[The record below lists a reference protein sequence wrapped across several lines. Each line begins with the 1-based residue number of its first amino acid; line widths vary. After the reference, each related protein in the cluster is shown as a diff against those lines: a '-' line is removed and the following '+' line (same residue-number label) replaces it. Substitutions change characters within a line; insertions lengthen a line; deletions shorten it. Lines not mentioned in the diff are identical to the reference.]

1 VGGTIVV
8 LMGVTERAVIA
19 ERLIAGGLSP
29 DTPVAAV
36 RWGTRP
42 DQTTVRTTLGALG
55 VTEVRSPATIVI
67 GAVAALDLAP
77 TAASTTEQVR

>member
-1 VGGTIVV
+1 
-8 LMGVTERAVIA
+8 
-19 ERLIAGGLSP
+19 
-29 DTPVAAV
+29 VAAV